1 VSKRVGR
8 ARRREQERAR
18 AAARATGSE
27 SPGDDWWWIV
37 GGLLAAVLLAYLP
50 ATSGQFQWDDDAHVT
65 RPDLRSLG
73 GLARIW
79 TDFGATQQY
88 YPLLHTAFWVE
99 HRLWGNAVAGYHLV
113 NVLQH
118 GLGAVL
124 LLLVLRR
131 LKVPGAAL
139 AAAVFALHPVHV
151 ESVAWISEQKNT
163 LSLLFYLGAAHVY
176 LRFDEER
183 RAKDYAWA
191 SALFALGLLTKTVVA
206 TLPAALLV
214 VFWWKR
220 GRLDWRRDIVPVLP
234 WFAAG
239 AAAGL
244 HTAWIERAQ
253 LGAEGADFALS
264 PAQRVLLA
272 GRVAWFYL
280 GKLIWP
286 ADLTFI
292 YPRWTIDTSSAM
304 AYAWPAAAL
313 IAVVGLW
320 AVRWRSRA
328 PLAVALLFVGSLF
341 PVLGFVNVYP
351 FVFSFVADHF
361 AYLPSLGLIA
371 GLAAGAATV
380 VARDP
385 RLGRVAPAAAGV
397 LLIALG
403 ALTWRQSHIYRDAPT
418 LYAATLA
425 RNPGCYLCLNNLGTL
440 AAGGG
445 EMEEAARFYREAV
458 RLKPDSPE
466 AHNNL
471 GSALAQSGKMAES
484 LPHFEQAVRT
494 APNYVSARVN
504 FGGVL
509 FRMGRV
515 AEAKAQFEAA
525 LRVMPDY
532 GPARQNLAVIER
544 LEAAGRPAP

>member
-1 VSKRVGR
+1 VG
-8 ARRREQERAR
+8 
-18 AAARATGSE
+18 
-27 SPGDDWWWIV
+27 
-37 GGLLAAVLLAYLP
+37 AVLLAYLP
-50 ATSGQFQWDDDAHVT
+50 AIGGQFLWDDDAHVT

-113 NVLQH
+113 NILQH
-118 GLGAVL
+118 AFSAVL
-124 LLLVLRR
+124 ILLVLRR
-131 LKVPGAAL
+131 LQVPGAAL

-163 LSLLFYLGAAHVY
+163 LSLLFYLGAAYAY

-183 RAKDYAWA
+183 RARDYVWA
-191 SALFALGLLTKTVVA
+191 SALFVLGLLTKTVVA

-214 VFWWKR
+214 AFWWKR
-220 GRLDWRRDIVPVLP
+220 GRLSGRRDVVPVLP

-286 ADLTFI
+286 ADLTFN
-292 YPRWTIDTSSAM
+292 YPRWTIDATSAT
-304 AYAWPAAAL
+304 AYVWPAAAL

-320 AVRWRSRA
+320 AVRRRSRG
-328 PLAVALLFVGSLF
+328 PLAAALLFAGSLF

-380 VARDP
+380 AARDA

-403 ALTWRQSHIYRDAPT
+403 ALTWRQSQIYRDAPT
-418 LYAATLA
+418 LYEATLA
-425 RNPGCYLCLNNLGTL
+425 RNPDCYLCLNNLGTL
-440 AAGGG
+440 AARGGD
-445 EMEEAARFYREAV
+445 MEEAARFYGEAV
-458 RLKPDSPE
+458 RIKPDSPE

-484 LPHFEQAVRT
+484 LPHFEQAVRA

-532 GPARQNLAVIER
+532 APARQNLAVIER
-544 LEAAGRPAP
+544 LEAQGRPAP

>member
-1 VSKRVGR
+1 MRVE
-8 ARRREQERAR
+8 A
-18 AAARATGSE
+18 
-27 SPGDDWWWIV
+27 
-37 GGLLAAVLLAYLP
+37 
-50 ATSGQFQWDDDAHVT
+50 
-65 RPDLRSLG
+65 
-73 GLARIW
+73 
-79 TDFGATQQY
+79 
-88 YPLLHTAFWVE
+88 
-99 HRLWGNAVAGYHLV
+99 
-113 NVLQH
+113 
-118 GLGAVL
+118 
-124 LLLVLRR
+124 
-131 LKVPGAAL
+131 
-139 AAAVFALHPVHV
+139 
-151 ESVAWISEQKNT
+151 VAWISEQKNT
-163 LSLLFYLGAAHVY
+163 LSLLFYLGAAYAY

-183 RAKDYAWA
+183 RARDYAWA
-191 SALFALGLLTKTVVA
+191 SALFVLGLLTKTVVA

-214 VFWWKR
+214 AFWWKR
-220 GRLDWRRDIVPVLP
+220 GRLSWPRDVVPVLP

-239 AAAGL
+239 AVAGL

-253 LGAEGADFALS
+253 LGAEGADFSLS

-286 ADLTFI
+286 ANLTFI
-292 YPRWTIDTSSAM
+292 YPRWTIDASSAT
-304 AYAWPAAAL
+304 AYAWPVAAL
-313 IAVVGLW
+313 LALGGLW
-320 AVRWRSRA
+320 AVRRRSRA
-328 PLAVALLFVGSLF
+328 PLAAALFFVGSLF

-380 VARDP
+380 AARDA

-403 ALTWRQSHIYRDAPT
+403 ALTWRQSRIYRDAPT
-418 LYAATLA
+418 LYEATLA
-425 RNPGCYLCLNNLGTL
+425 RNPDCYLCLNNLGTL
-440 AAGGG
+440 AARGG

-458 RLKPDSPE
+458 RIKPDSPE

-484 LPHFEQAVRT
+484 LPHFEQAVRA

-544 LEAAGRPAP
+544 LEAQGRPAP

>member
-1 VSKRVGR
+1 V
-8 ARRREQERAR
+8 
-18 AAARATGSE
+18 
-27 SPGDDWWWIV
+27 
-37 GGLLAAVLLAYLP
+37 AAVLLAYLP

-88 YPLLHTAFWVE
+88 YPLLHTAFWLE

-118 GLGAVL
+118 ALSAVL

-131 LKVPGAAL
+131 LRIAGAAL

-163 LSLLFYLGAAHVY
+163 LSLVFYLGAAYAY

-183 RAKDYAWA
+183 QRKDYAWA
-191 SALFALGLLTKTVVA
+191 SLLFVLGLLTKTVVA

-220 GRLDWRRDIVPVLP
+220 GRVDWGRDVVPTLP

-264 PAQRVLLA
+264 PLQRVLLA

-292 YPRWTIDTSSAM
+292 YPRWTIGTSSAM
-304 AYAWPAAAL
+304 AYLWPVAAL
-313 IAVVGLW
+313 LALGGLW
-320 AVRWRSRA
+320 AVRKRWRA
-328 PLAVALLFVGSLF
+328 PLAAALFFVGSLF

-371 GLAAGAATV
+371 GLAAGAAALA
-380 VARDP
+380 ARDA
-385 RLGRVAPAAAGV
+385 RIRSAAPLAAGL
-397 LLIALG
+397 LLITLA
-403 ALTWRQSHIYRDAPT
+403 ALTWRQSRIYRDAPT
-418 LYAATLA
+418 LYQATLA
-425 RNPGCYLCLNNLGTL
+425 RNPDCYLCLNNLGTM
-440 AAGGG
+440 AARGG
-445 EMEEAARFYREAV
+445 EMEEAERFYREAV
-458 RLKPDSPE
+458 RIKPDSPE

-471 GSALAQSGKMAES
+471 ASALAQSGKMAES
-484 LPHFEQAVRT
+484 LPHFEQAVRA

-504 FGGVL
+504 YGGVL

-515 AEAKAQFEAA
+515 AEARVQFEAA

-544 LEAAGRPAP
+544 LEAQGRPAP

>member
-1 VSKRVGR
+1 
-8 ARRREQERAR
+8 
-18 AAARATGSE
+18 
-27 SPGDDWWWIV
+27 
-37 GGLLAAVLLAYLP
+37 
-50 ATSGQFQWDDDAHVT
+50 
-65 RPDLRSLG
+65 
-73 GLARIW
+73 
-79 TDFGATQQY
+79 
-88 YPLLHTAFWVE
+88 
-99 HRLWGNAVAGYHLV
+99 
-113 NVLQH
+113 
-118 GLGAVL
+118 
-124 LLLVLRR
+124 
-131 LKVPGAAL
+131 
-139 AAAVFALHPVHV
+139 VHV

-385 RLGRVAPAAAGV
+385 RLGRAAPAAAGV

-403 ALTWRQSHIYRDAPT
+403 CADLASEPHLSRRSDPLRGDPRPQPRLLPLPQQPRHSRRWRRRD
-418 LYAATLA
+418 
-425 RNPGCYLCLNNLGTL
+425 
-440 AAGGG
+440 GGG
-445 EMEEAARFYREAV
+445 RPVSTAKRCASS
-458 RLKPDSPE
+458 PTPPE
-466 AHNNL
+466 ATQQP
-471 GSALAQSGKMAES
+471 GSR
-484 LPHFEQAVRT
+484 PRPVRED
-494 APNYVSARVN
+494 
-504 FGGVL
+504 GGIPP
-509 FRMGRV
+509 
-515 AEAKAQFEAA
+515 A
-525 LRVMPDY
+525 LR
-532 GPARQNLAVIER
+532 
-544 LEAAGRPAP
+544 AGRPHRAELRQRARQLRRAGDRAVVEWGVN